1 MAIASFCIGTL
12 SMTQGGTNRV
22 SSKLLEYSSGVN
34 RLRVAFVPG
43 VTPDKWAR
51 VWRERHPAIRLELLP
66 VEEEQ
71 QRAVLDDGTADLALA
86 RLPVDRERPT
96 PLHCVV
102 LYEEQP
108 VVVAALDHFVAAA
121 DEVSTTDLSDEQL
134 VLPERS
140 GWRPAAPQ
148 LDFPAMSAREAVEVA
163 AAGTGVVVLPMA
175 VARLHHRKDVVHR
188 PVVDLPPTQ
197 VALVWRIEDD
207 GPVHQDFVGVT
218 RGRRASSGRGH

>member
-1 MAIASFCIGTL
+1 
-12 SMTQGGTNRV
+12 MTPGGTNRV
-22 SSKLLEYSSGVN
+22 SAKLLQYSSGVN

-51 VWRERHPAIRLELLP
+51 VWRERHPRIRLDLIP
-66 VEEEQ
+66 VEEDQ
-71 QRAVLDDGTADLALA
+71 QRAALDDGTADLVLA

-121 DEVSTTDLSDEQL
+121 DEVSTSDLADEQL

-140 GWRPAAPQ
+140 GWRPTADQ
-148 LDFPAMSAREAVEVA
+148 LDFPEMSARDAVEVA

-188 PVVDLPPTQ
+188 PVVDLPPTRI
-197 VALVWRIEDD
+197 ALVLRVDDD

-218 RGRRASSGRGH
+218 RGRRASSCRGS